1 MKIIMEI
8 GKLICMVNVYFLK
21 EYYVNKIYRECDVN
35 FYIEWLV
42 LFCKKKEILC
52 S

>member
-1 MKIIMEI
+1 MKIIMKI
-8 GKLICMVNVYFLK
+8 GKLIYMVNVYYLN

-35 FYIEWLV
+35 FFIEWLV
-42 LFCKKKEILC
+42 LFCKNKKILC